1 MAGEKAHP
9 NYVAVWFWL
18 VGLMLASVSIS
29 LLPLSESA
37 TVVVIFAIAA
47 VKAVLVALNF
57 MHLRFERL
65 LIYSLAIVPL
75 LLFFILTA
83 IETVTV
89 PAPAYLWPWS
99 EN

>member
-1 MAGEKAHP
+1 MAGERGHP

-18 VGLMLASVSIS
+18 VGLMVTSVAIS
-29 LLPLSESA
+29 QLPFSKSA
-37 TVVVIFAIAA
+37 TDVVIFAIAG

-83 IETVTV
+83 VLFPDI
-89 PAPAYLWPWS
+89 AS
-99 EN
+99 H

>member
-18 VGLMLASVSIS
+18 VGLMVASVAIS
-29 LLPLSESA
+29 HLPFSESA
-37 TVVVIFAIAA
+37 TVVVIFTIAA

-83 IETVTV
+83 VLFPDI
-89 PAPAYLWPWS
+89 AS
-99 EN
+99 H

>member
-18 VGLMLASVSIS
+18 VGLMVASVAIS
-29 LLPLSESA
+29 SLHFSESA
-37 TVVVIFAIAA
+37 TVVVIFTIAA

-83 IETVTV
+83 VLFPDI
-89 PAPAYLWPWS
+89 AS
-99 EN
+99 H

>member
-18 VGLMLASVSIS
+18 VGLMVASVAIS
-29 LLPLSESA
+29 LLPISESA
-37 TVVVIFAIAA
+37 TVVVIFTIAV

-83 IETVTV
+83 VLFPDI
-89 PAPAYLWPWS
+89 AS
-99 EN
+99 H

>member
-18 VGLMLASVSIS
+18 VGLMVASVAIS
-29 LLPLSESA
+29 LFHFSESA
-37 TVVVIFAIAA
+37 TVVVIFTIAA

-75 LLFFILTA
+75 VLFFILTA
-83 IETVTV
+83 VLFPDI
-89 PAPAYLWPWS
+89 ALH
-99 EN
+99 

>member
-18 VGLMLASVSIS
+18 VGLMVASVAIS
-29 LLPLSESA
+29 LLPISESA
-37 TVVVIFAIAA
+37 TVVVIFTIAA

-65 LIYSLAIVPL
+65 LIYSLATVPL
-75 LLFFILTA
+75 VLFFILMA
-83 IETVTV
+83 VLFPDI
-89 PAPAYLWPWS
+89 ALR
-99 EN
+99 